1 MSTSV
6 FNVIRVPK
14 EGFKSAMNNSEIA
27 QTTPESIMTAIYD
40 GKCDVGMFGESDSK
54 SGDISLHST
63 AVYQDLKQKYVNAFK
78 LNNCK
83 TFVIEKED
91 SSNGNNN
98 TYIYFIMFINNNEYT
113 IYSTNGNVKFD
124 KDDKVIYTDANSF
137 FKPVDTNTMNV
148 SHWDVFNPSQ
158 QLTQPLQQ
166 SSAQITLENI
176 TEISQMITFSSG
188 YVVYYLNC
196 IKNPLGY
203 ITDIDDDMKKIF
215 IDFLT
220 ILTVEIILGN
230 DYAENNKFL
239 VAIER
244 LNINSDFVNNTA
256 SDILGAIKRNPYQI
270 YISSLDLPN
279 LILKLSTEFPDII
292 YNTYIKQKNKMT
304 TVIANLKDTR
314 TEEKKQKAQKAQQ
327 IIKDLIKKIQKE
339 NKYVECFLMLN
350 LKKQPESDVLQTKNP
365 RFTISIENSPDYDD
379 FVVINSGTKM
389 KKFVEGDSREL
400 TCAFGPFKKVF
411 PGDATNSEIASN
423 GEIKKLLFSLRD
435 QNILFIVGLGGSGA
449 GKTSKLVYFNKGNDD
464 SEGIIIKMCI
474 ELKKNQQSYGS
485 SSDKS
490 DKNDNTE
497 IVGDK
502 IVVRRIE
509 VCPTPRGERDYACKK
524 DDTDYDFVWDNE
536 QQNFICETQSFIP
549 NNSERL
555 KKEKVE
561 CGKDNQDYNSCTIRG
576 QTLGQAIE
584 KFVDKDRHV
593 NATTNNVNSSRSH
606 DLLFIFIKI
615 NGVQKVI
622 IIGDFA
628 GVENEFICTDLK
640 TYMDFGNLNKDVTSA
655 TQGQTLTKYYNG
667 ANGSNVIESRED
679 IFDFAEYSKLYG
691 IVKPPSK
698 DKRNQWIK
706 DLYKVL
712 LGFRDLPSEQELTP
726 TLLSDAGID
735 YAKFFQPKTFSKD
748 DLPEIVNKIKNNT
761 VKTGDTISAPT
772 EISWQSTKEFLTN
785 PRTKGIK
792 KFSLFSN
799 DSNFVVGYKN
809 TDYVYLSD
817 IFDNYEDECK
827 RYKKGNN
834 ESVKLTISGKKCI
847 IVKNVNG
854 KCYIIFP
861 RIGSSNTLLIGPAI
875 RFHVDSNEIHV
886 DAVNS
891 FNPDKV
897 DDIGVT
903 YSNHKA
909 TYKKGENLDTSVF
922 EETFTREFVLEKL
935 GLDPNLPEKDVL
947 VKFPES
953 IEDFNT
959 WKQNAT
965 KNTVDTNGW
974 ARGND
979 SIEFYMKLENRGKQM
994 IALVTL
1000 NKRMKDFVTLSGFDQ
1015 LANQMVKGWNATGTD
1030 ETKTKAQFVKD
1041 LVAVHT
1047 KIKLHREV
1055 KVISQENCE
1064 LRSNEGKFINSNI
1077 RNSDNSVQINY
1088 NLQNNGKPFFPK
1100 FVPGNDDFFQKKHI
1114 FEVIE
1119 KTEYTTQTFK
1129 ESVEKSQ
1136 IMKSI
1141 YELCSEKRC
1150 FEGKVD
1156 DLETYKQFSNNLSVV
1171 YFLVFDI
1178 SESAN
1183 KDNKIQYIHK
1193 IDELYVLLKE
1203 VQYDMKFEALKIIN
1217 FSAKAEGYKQRVR
1230 NTIEDI
1236 NFHFTNT
1243 GGIKTGYGENTGLT
1257 IIIPEI
1263 TDMFKIIGKQIT
1275 KLNSVNSF
1283 SGLIDILNEIIKSIY
1298 VVNITTPIGPLQMA
1312 TAQSTGVPTLIKQA
1326 SFIKTIPDAKSS
1338 GK

>member
-91 SSNGNNN
+91 SSSGNNN

-304 TVIANLKDTR
+304 TVIANLKDTK

-350 LKKQPESDVLQTKNP
+350 LKKQPNSDVLQTKNP

-411 PGDATNSEIASN
+411 PGDATNSEIAAS
-423 GEIKKLLFSLRD
+423 GEIKKLLFSLRN

-449 GKTSKLVYFNKGNDD
+449 GKTSKLVYFNKGKDD

-509 VCPTPRGERDYACKK
+509 VCPTPREGGRDYACKK

-555 KKEKVE
+555 KKEEVE

-712 LGFRDLPSEQELTP
+712 LGFRDLPLDSQLTP
-726 TLLSDAGID
+726 TLLRHATTD
-735 YAKFFQPKTFSKD
+735 YAKFFQPKTMDQK
-748 DLPEIVNKIKNNT
+748 DLPVIVKKIKENA
-761 VKTGDTISAPT
+761 VKKSDIISAPT
-772 EISWQSTKEFLTN
+772 ETSWNSDKKFLTN
-785 PRTKGIK
+785 PAGIGIK
-792 KFSLFSN
+792 EINIGNNIYIKFSDVVSQSETYCDEMVVLDKKNRYVNPDQIKANTKTKLF
-799 DSNFVVGYKN
+799 
-809 TDYVYLSD
+809 
-817 IFDNYEDECK
+817 
-827 RYKKGNN
+827 
-834 ESVKLTISGKKCI
+834 ISGITCYA
-847 IVKNVNG
+847 VRTNNF
-854 KCYIIFP
+854 CYIIFP
-861 RIGSSNTLLIGPAI
+861 SPNQKNKGI
-875 RFHVDSNEIHV
+875 RFLVKDEGKYMEVCQIDNYSEDRNADSGQTI
-886 DAVNS
+886 A
-891 FNPDKV
+891 
-897 DDIGVT
+897 T
-903 YSNHKA
+903 A
-909 TYKKGENLDTSVF
+909 TYKKGQHLDASVF
-922 EETFTREFVLEKL
+922 NSTFTREFVLEKL
-935 GLDPNLPEKDVL
+935 GLDPNLPEKDVS
-947 VKFPES
+947 VYFPES

-959 WKQNAT
+959 RKDDAI
-965 KNTVDTNGW
+965 KNPVDTIGW
-974 ARGND
+974 VGG
-979 SIEFYMKLENRGKQM
+979 SGLIEFYMKLENDGKQM

-1000 NKRMKDFVTLSGFDQ
+1000 NKQMKDFVTLSGFDK

-1041 LVAVHT
+1041 LVAVHK
-1047 KIKLHREV
+1047 KIELHREV
-1055 KVISQENCE
+1055 KDVSQDNCE

-1203 VQYDMKFEALKIIN
+1203 VQYDMKFEALEIIN

-1230 NTIEDI
+1230 KTIEDI

-1338 GK
+1338 SK

>member
-1 MSTSV
+1 
-6 FNVIRVPK
+6 
-14 EGFKSAMNNSEIA
+14 
-27 QTTPESIMTAIYD
+27 
-40 GKCDVGMFGESDSK
+40 
-54 SGDISLHST
+54 
-63 AVYQDLKQKYVNAFK
+63 
-78 LNNCK
+78 
-83 TFVIEKED
+83 
-91 SSNGNNN
+91 
-98 TYIYFIMFINNNEYT
+98 
-113 IYSTNGNVKFD
+113 
-124 KDDKVIYTDANSF
+124 
-137 FKPVDTNTMNV
+137 
-148 SHWDVFNPSQ
+148 
-158 QLTQPLQQ
+158 
-166 SSAQITLENI
+166 
-176 TEISQMITFSSG
+176 
-188 YVVYYLNC
+188 
-196 IKNPLGY
+196 
-203 ITDIDDDMKKIF
+203 
-215 IDFLT
+215 
-220 ILTVEIILGN
+220 
-230 DYAENNKFL
+230 
-239 VAIER
+239 
-244 LNINSDFVNNTA
+244 
-256 SDILGAIKRNPYQI
+256 
-270 YISSLDLPN
+270 
-279 LILKLSTEFPDII
+279 
-292 YNTYIKQKNKMT
+292 MT
-304 TVIANLKDTR
+304 TVIANLKDTK
-314 TEEKKQKAQKAQQ
+314 TVEKAQKAQKAQN

-350 LKKQPESDVLQTKNP
+350 LKKQPNSDVLQTKNP
-365 RFTISIENSPDYDD
+365 RFTISIENPPEYDD

-411 PGDATNSEIASN
+411 PGDATNSEIASS

-490 DKNDNTE
+490 DNTE

-509 VCPTPRGERDYACKK
+509 VCPTPREGGRDYACKK
-524 DDTDYDFVWDNE
+524 DDTDYYFAWNNE

-561 CGKDNQDYNSCTIRG
+561 CGKDNQDYNSCTIQG

-679 IFDFAEYSKLYG
+679 IFDFADYNKLRG

-698 DKRNQWIK
+698 DKITQWIK
-706 DLYKVL
+706 DLYRVL

-726 TLLSDAGID
+726 TLLKDARID
-735 YAKFFQPKTFSKD
+735 YKQYFQPKTMEQK
-748 DLPEIVNKIKNNT
+748 DLPEIVKKIKENA
-761 VKTGDTISAPT
+761 VKTSDAISAPT
-772 EISWQSTKEFLTN
+772 KESWESTKEFLTN
-785 PRTKGIK
+785 PAGIGMTEINIGNNIYI
-792 KFSLFSN
+792 KFS
-799 DSNFVVGYKN
+799 DVVSESKLYCDESSRVDNKGKKIQINPN
-809 TDYVYLSD
+809 TKTD
-817 IFDNYEDECK
+817 I
-827 RYKKGNN
+827 
-834 ESVKLTISGKKCI
+834 TISGITCYA
-847 IVKNVNG
+847 VRTAEN
-854 KCYIIFP
+854 CYITIP
-861 RIGSSNTLLIGPAI
+861 LSGQLGQGPAI
-875 RFHVDSNEIHV
+875 RFQVKEKG
-886 DAVNS
+886 NS
-891 FNPDKV
+891 VEVQDVMFNPVKPADSGLLNKP
-897 DDIGVT
+897 
-903 YSNHKA
+903 NA
-909 TYKKGENLDTSVF
+909 TYTKGQYLDASVF
-922 EETFTREFVLEKL
+922 NSTFTRKFVLEKL
-935 GLDPNLPEKDVL
+935 GLDLKLPEDEVS
-947 VKFPES
+947 VEFPKS
-953 IEDFNT
+953 IEEFNT

-965 KNTVDTNGW
+965 KNPVDTNGW
-974 ARGND
+974 AKGND
-979 SIEFYMKLENRGKQM
+979 SITFYMKLENSGKQM
-994 IALVTL
+994 IARVSL
-1000 NKRMKDFVTLSGFDQ
+1000 NKKMTDFVTLSGFDQ
-1015 LANQMVKGWNATGTD
+1015 HANQMVKGWNATGTD

-1047 KIKLHREV
+1047 KIELHKQV
-1055 KVISQENCE
+1055 MVVSQDNCK

-1217 FSAKAEGYKQRVR
+1217 FSAKAEEYKQKVR

-1236 NFHFTNT
+1236 NFQFTST
-1243 GGIKTGYGENTGLT
+1243 GIKTGYGNNDTLT

-1263 TDMFKIIGKQIT
+1263 TDMFKIIGEQIRQ
-1275 KLNSVNSF
+1275 LNSVNSF
-1283 SGLIDILNEIIKSIY
+1283 SGLIGILNEIIKSIY

-1338 GK
+1338 SK